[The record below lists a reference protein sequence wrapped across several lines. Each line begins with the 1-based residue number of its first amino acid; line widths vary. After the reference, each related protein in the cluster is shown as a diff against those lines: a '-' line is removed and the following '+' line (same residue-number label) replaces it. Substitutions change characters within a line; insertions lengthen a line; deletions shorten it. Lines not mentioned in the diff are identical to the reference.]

1 MAAPSAQSLQIDAIA
16 AEKETIIASDGFHAA
31 KVAWVLLNAQTPGF
45 TNFSRCAVWN
55 RLILHRV
62 HNWLETEGSKSHNE
76 GEVHWQT
83 KW

>member
-45 TNFSRCAVWN
+45 TNFQHMCG
-55 RLILHRV
+55 
-62 HNWLETEGSKSHNE
+62 LEQIDFAQSS
-76 GEVHWQT
+76 
-83 KW
+83 